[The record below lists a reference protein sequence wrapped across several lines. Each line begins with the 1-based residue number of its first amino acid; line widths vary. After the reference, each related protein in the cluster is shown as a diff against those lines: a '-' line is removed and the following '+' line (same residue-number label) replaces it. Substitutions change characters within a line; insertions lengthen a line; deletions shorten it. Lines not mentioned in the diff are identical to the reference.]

1 MSVTP
6 NGNAISLKVI
16 QFPQHLLIPSAE
28 NIVLFQTTSLSNN
41 EENFRFAF
49 KGEDLNIDIKQEEF
63 KKEIKFGP
71 NETKEI
77 TLRLTPTSDGFGKL
91 IIDIYWLKIVE
102 YTVKIQKV
110 RKTVPKS
117 KIKKILG
124 KKKFLKYEKKDVFD
138 HNEYLVSLKKSDI
151 KALENELKSI
161 KENLE
166 KFQATEIN
174 NKIKTIAKAYLSND
188 DLYKALEI
196 AIQISNQ
203 AEQLDFYYNLLRAY
217 STINL
222 EKTIQIINGLT
233 DLQRKNEIITK
244 IALDYADIDPVQINS
259 IISIIQDP
267 SSKDQVLVDLI
278 SKFLTINTDTALSF
292 SNLVQDEV
300 IKVKILFNIIKKLQE
315 TNNKE
320 QILQIIHQINQ
331 IILNSQKLHSPNK
344 NNEVYDFLKDSI
356 CVLAEMDCPEAA
368 NSIIKR
374 IPNNE
379 LRENIAKDLF
389 NFIYEM
395 VDEIRTK
402 IEPTVVFS
410 QYYVLNIYASKI
422 TNELRNFCLMG
433 GNASSNLLMKD
444 YNFNNLFLS
453 LFSFDFSIFPF
464 IDRVYSDLRYNS
476 KKGIAY
482 YIFPTK
488 KNHDEE
494 ELTILKNTLRQ
505 FCLSHNISKPINIF
519 NMDFIPYLG
528 KPTVI
533 LSSEVDD
540 PNPLKLKIEKKIGN
554 SVNVI
559 IDDSTFKGGE
569 STNNLRELFSPYNFK
584 IFNLV
589 LSYEFIN
596 DYNLLKEFFSSI
608 V

>member
-28 NIVLFQTTSLSNN
+28 NIVSFQTTSLSNN

-91 IIDIYWLKIVE
+91 IIDIYWLKIVK

-110 RKTVPKS
+110 RTTVPKS

-138 HNEYLVSLKKSDI
+138 HNEYLISLKKSDI

-188 DLYKALEI
+188 DLYKALET
-196 AIQISNQ
+196 ALQISNQ

-278 SKFLTINTDTALSF
+278 SKFLTINTDTALRF

-331 IILNSQKLHSPNK
+331 IILNSQ
-344 NNEVYDFLKDSI
+344 
-356 CVLAEMDCPEAA
+356 
-368 NSIIKR
+368 
-374 IPNNE
+374 
-379 LRENIAKDLF
+379 
-389 NFIYEM
+389 
-395 VDEIRTK
+395 
-402 IEPTVVFS
+402 
-410 QYYVLNIYASKI
+410 
-422 TNELRNFCLMG
+422 
-433 GNASSNLLMKD
+433 
-444 YNFNNLFLS
+444 
-453 LFSFDFSIFPF
+453 
-464 IDRVYSDLRYNS
+464 
-476 KKGIAY
+476 
-482 YIFPTK
+482 
-488 KNHDEE
+488 
-494 ELTILKNTLRQ
+494 
-505 FCLSHNISKPINIF
+505 
-519 NMDFIPYLG
+519 
-528 KPTVI
+528 
-533 LSSEVDD
+533 
-540 PNPLKLKIEKKIGN
+540 
-554 SVNVI
+554 
-559 IDDSTFKGGE
+559 
-569 STNNLRELFSPYNFK
+569 
-584 IFNLV
+584 
-589 LSYEFIN
+589 
-596 DYNLLKEFFSSI
+596 
-608 V
+608 